1 VPQFLKEDLRQQIVH
16 AAARVF
22 AAKGHGGAT
31 MAEVAAAAGVSTG
44 NLYRYF
50 EAKDVLFDEV
60 VPPALARRLS
70 SLIRQKVEALGGV
83 EDVGT
88 LGAGAPWRVVSEELL
103 AFAIVNR
110 LPVVILLAKGKAS
123 GTAHEGF
130 SERMVQELVKLALAY
145 ARTVRPAYRPTPAAR
160 FALERVYRGLVDT
173 MTSILEAHEDE
184 RAIRAAAAEFSTYHL
199 AGMKAFFERDS
210 S

>member
-1 VPQFLKEDLRQQIVH
+1 VPQILKEDLRQRIVH

-50 EAKDVLFDEV
+50 EAKDVLFAEV
-60 VPPALARRLS
+60 VPRALARRLS
-70 SLIRQKVEALGGV
+70 SLVRQKVEALGGV
-83 EDVGT
+83 DDVGT

-103 AFAIVNR
+103 GFAIANR
-110 LPVVILLAKGKAS
+110 LPVVILLAEGKAV
-123 GTAHEGF
+123 GTPHESF
-130 SERMVQELVKLALAY
+130 AERTVQELVRLALTY
-145 ARTVRPAYRPTPAAR
+145 ARTIRPGYRPTPAAR
-160 FALERVYRGLVDT
+160 FALERVYRGFVGT
-173 MTSILEAHEDE
+173 MTSVLEAHEDE
-184 RAIRAAAAEFSTYHL
+184 RAIRAAVAQFSTYHL

-210 S
+210 P